1 MRTRWRWPA
10 LALTAAVGVLVVSS
24 PAGARH
30 NLSILTVS
38 AAEVRPGGEV
48 GVSGYSYTQAVLIR
62 LAALDG
68 PVLVTFTPDSNSDI
82 KGQVT
87 IPPETKPGS
96 YLLYAVQGPP
106 EKPSRLPARARITV
120 ALDGGGPVLG
130 ASPATAEPQPA
141 DLVRQERPSTASLLV
156 VGLGAGG
163 VALFL
168 GGAAL
173 LFGAGARRP
182 ARSPIG
188 AGR

>member
-1 MRTRWRWPA
+1 MGTRRRWFAFA
-10 LALTAAVGVLVVSS
+10 LMAAAGVLTMSS

-38 AAEVRPGGEV
+38 GPEVRPGGEV
-48 GVSGYSYTQAVLIR
+48 GVSGYSYTQPVSIR
-62 LAALDG
+62 LDALDG
-68 PVLVTFTPDSNSDI
+68 PVLATFTPDSNSDI

-96 YLLYAVQGPP
+96 YVLYAVHGAP

-130 ASPATAEPQPA
+130 ASTATTEPRAA

-156 VGLGAGG
+156 IGLGAAGL
-163 VALFL
+163 ALLL
-168 GGAAL
+168 GGATL
-173 LFGAGARRP
+173 LFTAAAGRP
-182 ARSPIG
+182 SRAPIG

>member
-10 LALTAAVGVLVVSS
+10 LALMAAAGVLVAPS

-38 AAEVRPGGEV
+38 APEVRPGGEL
-48 GVSGYSYTQAVLIR
+48 GVSGYSYTQPVSIR
-62 LAALDG
+62 LNALDG
-68 PVLVTFTPDSNSDI
+68 PVLATFTPDSNSDI

-87 IPPETKPGS
+87 IPPETRPGS

-120 ALDGGGPVLG
+120 ALEGGGPVLG
-130 ASPATAEPQPA
+130 ASTATTEPRPA
-141 DLVRQERPSTASLLV
+141 DLVRQERPSTASLLLI
-156 VGLGAGG
+156 GLGAGG

-173 LFGAGARRP
+173 LFSAAARRP
-182 ARSPIG
+182 ARFPIG
-188 AGR
+188 VGR

>member
-1 MRTRWRWPA
+1 MRTPWRWLA
-10 LALTAAVGVLVVSS
+10 LAGMAAVGVVAVSS
-24 PAGARH
+24 PAVARH

-38 AAEVRPGGEV
+38 APEVRPGGEV
-48 GVSGYSYTQAVLIR
+48 GVSGYSYTQPVSIR
-62 LAALDG
+62 LNALDG
-68 PVLVTFTPDSNSDI
+68 PVLGTFTPDSNSDI

-87 IPPETKPGS
+87 VPAETKPGS

-130 ASPATAEPQPA
+130 ASTATTEPRVA
-141 DLVRQERPSTASLLV
+141 DLIRQERPTTASLLV
-156 VGLGAGG
+156 IGLGAGG
-163 VALFL
+163 LALFL

-173 LFGAGARRP
+173 LFTAVARRP
-182 ARSPIG
+182 SASPVG

>member
-1 MRTRWRWPA
+1 MRTRWPWFTVA
-10 LALTAAVGVLVVSS
+10 FVVAVGFFGISS

-38 AAEVRPGGEV
+38 APEVRPGGEV
-48 GVSGYSYTQAVLIR
+48 GVGGYSYTQPVSIR
-62 LAALDG
+62 FNALDG
-68 PVLVTFTPDSNSDI
+68 PVLATFTPDSNSDI

-130 ASPATAEPQPA
+130 ASTATTESRPA
-141 DLVRQERPSTASLLV
+141 DLVRQERPSTGSLV
-156 VGLGAGG
+156 VIGLGAAGLT
-163 VALFL
+163 LFI

-173 LFGAGARRP
+173 LFTASRRP
-182 ARSPIG
+182 SPAPVE